1 MLRATYLVIQHCTHQ
16 PHHLGP
22 TCIVPG
28 GGATAGAEAK
38 LCSREIIQAAAKETC
53 NICYSVE
60 HVSKDPWTVDI
71 LHSTL
76 FYI

>member
-1 MLRATYLVIQHCTHQ
+1 M
-16 PHHLGP
+16 
-22 TCIVPG
+22 PG

-60 HVSKDPWTVDI
+60 HVSTDPWTVDI
-71 LHSTL
+71 LHSILYLNFVLHETKACGGDST
-76 FYI
+76 